1 MIGGGK
7 KALIIFQK
15 GCFPWDKIV
24 RWKETVEL
32 GKNNRYKKCQY
43 TEKLIK

>member
-1 MIGGGK
+1 MIGGEK
-7 KALIIFQK
+7 STNHFSK

-24 RWKETVEL
+24 KWKKTVEL
-32 GKNNRYKKCQY
+32 GKSNRYKKCQY